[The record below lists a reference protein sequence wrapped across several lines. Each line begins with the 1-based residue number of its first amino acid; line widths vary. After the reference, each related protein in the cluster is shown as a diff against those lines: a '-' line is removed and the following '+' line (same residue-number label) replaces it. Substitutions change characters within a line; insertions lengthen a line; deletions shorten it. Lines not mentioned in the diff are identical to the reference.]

1 MEPVPQTYVA
11 NQQILAAEL
20 NDLCTRA
27 VGAVAGDSNNTHTTL
42 GNGSDVIVWMED
54 TDLAS
59 AALVKVD
66 GSRDF
71 RDRIMVVHYTASATA
86 NQLPGQTS
94 DSKFD
99 YIPKLRIGYTGLGA
113 KNGANTAA
121 PSAGDPP
128 VVLDDVS
135 WALQIDTS
143 IWLYAHPTGGA
154 LWLYN
159 GTGSTIRTP
168 ILDVRVTRATGKRP

>member
-1 MEPVPQTYVA
+1 MLPIQTYVP
-11 NQQILAAEL
+11 NQQVLAAEL
-20 NDLCTRA
+20 NAIQARA
-27 VGAVAGDSNNTHTTL
+27 VGAVPGDSNNAHTTL
-42 GNGSDVIVWMED
+42 GAGNDIIVWMD
-54 TDLAS
+54 ALDLAS

-66 GSRDF
+66 ASRDF
-71 RDRIMVVHYTASATA
+71 RDRILVVNYVPSATA
-86 NQLPGQTS
+86 NQLPGQAS

-99 YIPKLRIGYTGLGA
+99 YIPKPRIGYTGRGA

-128 VVLDDVS
+128 VVLDGVS

-143 IWLYAHPTGGA
+143 VWLYAHPTDGS

-159 GTGSTIRTP
+159 ATASTIRTP
-168 ILDVRVTRATGKRP
+168 ILDVRTTAATGKRP